1 MRVESALHGRVR
13 DNCKATPSPGLD
25 RPSPLMLWTRQSFGR
40 SRRLSCH
47 DRRPAEVELR
57 VSSTDSSRF
66 PHALY
71 LLDPREVCFWSRLF
85 QLWQSHWP
93 KGRPE
98 LQQSTRIKHFS
109 ALRRTSATTACL
121 WSKSIGHDLSWNGI
135 SIYVSIYFI
144 FFCTNEECPFDGD
157 RTVLSLANFPD
168 RHGPRCPKM
177 PTAPPETQHVEPS
190 THWID
195 RIRLCPMMEKNCAP
209 SIEIG

>member
-98 LQQSTRIKHFS
+98 LQQSTRINISVLWGGPVRQLRVCDRNQLVMTFLETVFQFMSQYISFFSVQMKS
-109 ALRRTSATTACL
+109 ALLVTETYYPWLTSQT
-121 WSKSIGHDLSWNGI
+121 GM
-135 SIYVSIYFI
+135 
-144 FFCTNEECPFDGD
+144 
-157 RTVLSLANFPD
+157 VLVVQ
-168 RHGPRCPKM
+168 RCPPHLQRLNTLNRPLIGLIGFGFVLWWKR
-177 PTAPPETQHVEPS
+177 TAHHQL
-190 THWID
+190 
-195 RIRLCPMMEKNCAP
+195 R
-209 SIEIG
+209 

>member
-1 MRVESALHGRVR
+1 MRVESALHGRDR
-13 DNCKATPSPGLD
+13 DHCKATPSPGLD

-57 VSSTDSSRF
+57 VSSTDFIRF
-66 PHALY
+66 PHAFY

-121 WSKSIGHDLSWNGI
+121 WSKSIGHDLSRNGI

-144 FFCTNEECPFDGD
+144 FSVQIKSALLMVTETYYPWPTSQTGM
-157 RTVLSLANFPD
+157 VLVVQ
-168 RHGPRCPKM
+168 RCPPHLQRLNTLNRLIGFSFVLWWKR
-177 PTAPPETQHVEPS
+177 TAHHQL
-190 THWID
+190 
-195 RIRLCPMMEKNCAP
+195 R
-209 SIEIG
+209 